1 MDNTCKKGCNVCK
14 NFGKKYPLGCHIV
27 IDELGCKLKDKTLPN
42 FEAIEGLIVIM
53 EDAAAGNS
61 PFDADEVFGKCMTI

>member
-14 NFGKKYPLGCHIV
+14 HFGEKYPLGCHIV

-42 FEAIEGLIVIM
+42 FEAIEGLVVIM
-53 EDAAAGNS
+53 EDVT
-61 PFDADEVFGKCMTI
+61 DEVTVWCELPKLEV